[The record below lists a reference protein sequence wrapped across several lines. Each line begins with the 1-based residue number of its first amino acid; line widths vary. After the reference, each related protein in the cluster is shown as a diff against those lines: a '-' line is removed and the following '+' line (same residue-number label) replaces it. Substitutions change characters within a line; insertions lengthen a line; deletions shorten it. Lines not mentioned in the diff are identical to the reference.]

1 MNCEL
6 KFNSV
11 FSRHNLRRMKDGAYF
26 INLDDK
32 QSKVINFISLFMSRN
47 NTAVY
52 FDYLELNILREKY

>member
-32 QSKVINFISLFMSRN
+32 QSKAINFISLFMSRN

-52 FDYLELNILREKY
+52 FDSLELNILREKY